1 MIFTKVRLKIAL
13 IVIGVFLVFGCA
25 RESVIAKVNGET
37 ITKKELKALLAH
49 AGIKDEAKLKQDG
62 AHNAMMQELINQ
74 LINEKLLLQAAKK
87 ENIKVDKKEVMR
99 KYNDKIKAFPKEEDY
114 LKKLKER
121 GITKDMV
128 LKSMEKDLI
137 MEKFKDSLSM
147 NMPVSDREIKDYY
160 DKNIKTFTTVKQFRL
175 SVIRTDNIDEAR
187 RIKKEL
193 EKGLSFE
200 ETADKYP
207 AGHTGPGAGET
218 GLVTLDTFPSAMAKE
233 IEKIKAGAFGGPIK
247 GREGYYVIKVQ
258 EKVEQKVKPF
268 DEVRDNIHHILTQ
281 QKREDRFQS
290 WFQDARKNAKIEMV
304 QKV

>member
-1 MIFTKVRLKIAL
+1 MIFRKVRLRIAL

-25 RESVIAKVNGET
+25 RESVIAKVNGEA
-37 ITKKELKALLAH
+37 ITKKDLKALLAH
-49 AGIKDEAKLKQDG
+49 AGIKDEAKIKQDG
-62 AHNAMMQELINQ
+62 AHNAMRQELINQ

-99 KYNDKIKAFPKEEDY
+99 RYNDMSKAFPKEEDF

-121 GITKDMV
+121 GISRDV
-128 LKSMEKDLI
+128 ILKSIEKDLI
-137 MEKFKDSLSM
+137 VGKFKDSLSM
-147 NMPVSDREIKDYY
+147 NIPVSDREIKDYY
-160 DKNIKTFTTVKQFRL
+160 DKNLKTFTTAKQFRL
-175 SVIRTDNIDEAR
+175 SVIKTDNIDEVR

-193 EKGLSFE
+193 EKGASFE

-233 IEKIKAGAFGGPIK
+233 IEKIKAGSFGGPIR
-247 GREGYYVIKVQ
+247 GREGYYIIKVQ
-258 EKVEQKVKPF
+258 EKIEQKVKPF
-268 DEVRDNIHHILTQ
+268 DEVRDNINHILIQ

-290 WFQDARKNAKIEMV
+290 WFQDARKKAKIEMV
-304 QKV
+304 